1 MNEEQRIRFADALQR
16 LAGDEDLL
24 IAMGAMV
31 LDDAPTVMAE
41 LQQQI
46 EAGQLSQTASTAHKL
61 KGLLSTFDVSGCVL
75 TIQQIITAARADDQV
90 ECAQS
95 WSKCE
100 GEVGELLA
108 EVRAVVDPVST

>member
-1 MNEEQRIRFADALQR
+1 MTEEQRIRFAEALQR

-31 LDDAPTVMAE
+31 LDDAPVVMAE

-46 EAGQLSQTASTAHKL
+46 EAGQLSQAASTAHKL
-61 KGLLSTFDVSGCVL
+61 KGLLSTFDVGGCLL
-75 TIQQIITAARADDQV
+75 TIQQIITAAKADDQA

-100 GEVGELLA
+100 REIRELLA